1 MQRQIKIT
9 YLKKATKF
17 LNKNSSTIT
26 EEEVDALMILA
37 IKKRVFLQDV
47 NLDIKAL
54 RGSYA
59 GKDRVRKGKIR
70 IIFEIVENSVVIESI
85 VEDIDFRGNVY

>member
-17 LNKNSSTIT
+17 LNKNPNSIT
-26 EEEVDALMILA
+26 EEDVDALMILA
-37 IKKRVFLQDV
+37 IKKRVFMQDV

-54 RGSYA
+54 KGSYL
-59 GKDRVRKGKIR
+59 GKNRVRKGKIR
-70 IIFEIVENSVVIESI
+70 IIFEIIENSVVIESI
-85 VEDIDFRGNVY
+85 VENIDFRGSIY